1 MAFTI
6 TEIEKNQLDIQEYMQ
21 IPGKSVF
28 TTPAWL
34 AFIQEDSK
42 VEPLFLRITRGEALV
57 GYFTAMIQM
66 SYGFRIIASP
76 FAGWSTC
83 YMGFDLVD
91 TTVNKLDLIPDVAEY
106 LFKKKKAH
114 LIEIVDR
121 DITVEDARE
130 RGYRTSIS
138 DTLELEIDRTDE
150 ELFRVFKMDC
160 RNFIRQFER
169 RGATLEYATPD
180 DTFAEEYYTQ
190 LQDVFAKQG
199 LVPTYS
205 LKKVQCLLR
214 HLKEQESVLCL
225 RVRDPEGNCIATSI
239 YPGYNEKFFFW
250 GGASYR
256 SGQHYRPNEYMLW
269 TAIRYWRDKGYK
281 MFDMVGVR
289 DYKRKFGSHEV
300 QYAHIS
306 LARNNIIFFLR
317 NMAKKAFFFMLK
329 IKGKL
334 LKRK

>member
-1 MAFTI
+1 MKFII
-6 TEIEKNQLDIQEYMQ
+6 TEVAKENLDLQEYQ
-21 IPGKSVF
+21 QLPGKSIF
-28 TTPAWL
+28 TTMAWL
-34 AFIQEDSK
+34 EFIQEDSK
-42 VEPLFLRITRGEALV
+42 VEPLFLRITQEEKLI

-66 SYGFRIIASP
+66 SFGFRIIASP

-91 TTVNKLDLIPDVAEY
+91 TTVNKLDLIPCVSEY
-106 LFKKKKAH
+106 LFKEKKAH

-121 DITVEDARE
+121 DITVEDARGY
-130 RGYRTSIS
+130 GYRTSIT
-138 DTLELEIDRTDE
+138 DTLELQINRTDE
-150 ELFRVFKMDC
+150 DLFKVFKMDC

-169 RGATLEYATPD
+169 RGAVLEYAEPD
-180 DTFAEEYYTQ
+180 DVFAEEYYTQ

-199 LVPTYS
+199 LVPTYGVE
-205 LKKVQCLLR
+205 KVKCLLR
-214 HLKEQESVLCL
+214 HLRESGAVLCL
-225 RVRDPEGNCIATSI
+225 RVRDPEGTCIATSI
-239 YPGYNEKFFFW
+239 YPGYNGKFFFW

-269 TAIRYWRDKGYK
+269 TAIRYWRDKGFTV
-281 MFDMVGVR
+281 FDMVGVR

-306 LARNNIIFFLR
+306 LARNDMIIALR
-317 NMAKKAFFFMLK
+317 NGAKRLFFFALK
-329 IKGKL
+329 VKGKL

>member
-1 MAFTI
+1 MEFTI
-6 TEIEKNQLDIQEYMQ
+6 TEIAKEDLDLQEYNSA
-21 IPGKSVF
+21 PGKTVF
-28 TTPAWL
+28 TTMQWL
-34 AFIQEDSK
+34 DYIEEDSQ
-42 VEPLFLRITRGEALV
+42 VTPLFLRITQGDTFV
-57 GYFTAMIQM
+57 GYFTAMIQK

-83 YMGFDLVD
+83 HMGFDLVD
-91 TTVNKLDLIPDVAEY
+91 TTVNKLDLIPSVAEY

-114 LIEIVDR
+114 LIEITDR
-121 DITVEDARE
+121 DITVEAATD
-130 RGYRTSIS
+130 RGYRTGIA
-138 DTLELEIDRTDE
+138 DTLELAIDRTDE
-150 ELFRVFKMDC
+150 ELFKVFKTDC

-169 RGATLEYATPD
+169 RGATLEYVDPD

-205 LKKVQCLLR
+205 LEKVKCLLR
-214 HLKEQESVLCL
+214 HLRPSGNVLCL

-239 YPGYNEKFFFW
+239 FPGYNGKFFFW

-269 TAIRYWRDKGYK
+269 TAIRYWRNKGFT

-289 DYKRKFGSHEV
+289 DYKRKFGSQEV

-306 LARNNIIFFLR
+306 LARSKIIFWLR
-317 NMAKKAFFFMLK
+317 DMAKKAFFFMLK
-329 IKGKL
+329 VKGKL

>member
-1 MAFTI
+1 MEFKV
-6 TEIEKNQLDIQEYMQ
+6 TEIAKEKLDRQEYLEL
-21 IPGKSVF
+21 PGKSVF
-28 TTPAWL
+28 TTMGWL
-34 AFIQEDSK
+34 NYIQEDSK
-42 VEPLFLRITRGEALV
+42 VTPLFLRITRGEKLV
-57 GYFTAMIQM
+57 GYFTAMIQK

-91 TTVNKLDLIPDVAEY
+91 AMVNKLDLIPCVTDY
-106 LFKKKKAH
+106 LFKVKKAH

-130 RGYRTSIS
+130 RGYRTSAAE
-138 DTLELEIDRTDE
+138 TLELEIDRTDE
-150 ELFRVFKMDC
+150 ELFKVFKTDC

-169 RGATLEYATPD
+169 RGASLEYATPD
-180 DTFAEEYYTQ
+180 DTFAQEYYTQ
-190 LQDVFAKQG
+190 LKDVFAKQG

-205 LKKVQCLLR
+205 LEKVKCLLR
-214 HLKEQESVLCL
+214 NLREQDTVLCL

-281 MFDMVGVR
+281 LFDMVGIR

-300 QYAHIS
+300 QYAHIF
-306 LARNNIIFFLR
+306 LARSKVIFWLR
-317 NMAKKAFFFMLK
+317 EMAKKMFFFMLK
-329 IKGKL
+329 VKGKL

>member
-1 MAFTI
+1 MEFTV
-6 TEIEKNQLDIQEYMQ
+6 TEIAKEALDIQEYESL
-21 IPGKSVF
+21 PGKSVF
-28 TTPAWL
+28 TTMEWL
-34 AFIQEDSK
+34 EFIQEDSQ
-42 VEPLFLRITRGEALV
+42 VAPLFLRITRGETLV
-57 GYFTAMIQM
+57 GYFTAMIQK

-91 TTVNKLDLIPDVAEY
+91 PSVNKLDLIPCVTEY
-106 LFKKKKAH
+106 LFKVKKAH

-121 DITVEDARE
+121 DISVEDAQA
-130 RGYRTSIS
+130 RGYRTGIS

-150 ELFRVFKMDC
+150 ELFKVFKTDC
-160 RNFIRQFER
+160 RNFIRQFVR
-169 RGATLEYATPD
+169 RGAALE
-180 DTFAEEYYTQ
+180 
-190 LQDVFAKQG
+190 
-199 LVPTYS
+199 
-205 LKKVQCLLR
+205 KVKCLLR
-214 HLKEQESVLCL
+214 HLRQSGNVLCL

-239 YPGYNEKFFFW
+239 FPGYNGKFFFW

-269 TAIRYWRDKGYK
+269 TAIRYWREKGFT

-306 LARNNIIFFLR
+306 LARSKIVFWLR
-317 NMAKKAFFFMLK
+317 DSAKNAFFFMLR

>member
-1 MAFTI
+1 MEFTV
-6 TEIEKNQLDIQEYMQ
+6 TEIAKEALDIQEYESL
-21 IPGKSVF
+21 PGKSVF
-28 TTPAWL
+28 TTMEWL
-34 AFIQEDSK
+34 EFIQEDSQ
-42 VEPLFLRITRGEALV
+42 VAPLFLRITRGETLV
-57 GYFTAMIQM
+57 GYFTAMIQK

-91 TTVNKLDLIPDVAEY
+91 PSVNKLDLIPCVTEY
-106 LFKKKKAH
+106 LFKVKKAH

-121 DITVEDARE
+121 DISVEDAQA
-130 RGYRTSIS
+130 RGYRTGIS

-150 ELFRVFKMDC
+150 ELFKVFKTDC

-169 RGATLEYATPD
+169 RGAALEYAEPD
-180 DTFAEEYYTQ
+180 DTFAQEYYTQ

-205 LKKVQCLLR
+205 LEKDKCLLR
-214 HLKEQESVLCL
+214 HLRQSGNVLCL

-239 YPGYNEKFFFW
+239 FPGYNGKFFFW

-269 TAIRYWRDKGYK
+269 TAIRYWREKGFT

-306 LARNNIIFFLR
+306 LARSKIVFWLR
-317 NMAKKAFFFMLK
+317 DSAKNAFFFMLR

>member
-1 MAFTI
+1 MEYKV
-6 TEIEKNQLDIQEYMQ
+6 TEISAEHLNENEYGNL
-21 IPGKSVF
+21 PGKSIF
-28 TTPAWL
+28 TTPEWL
-34 AFIQEDSK
+34 SFIQEDSG
-42 VEPLFLRITRGEALV
+42 VEPLFLRITRDGKLV

-66 SYGFRIIASP
+66 SFGFRVVGSP
-76 FAGWSTC
+76 FSGWSTC
-83 YMGFDLVD
+83 YMGFDLAD
-91 TTVNKLDLIPDVAEY
+91 PEVNKLDLIPSVAEY
-106 LFKKKKAH
+106 LFKVKKAH
-114 LIEIVDR
+114 LIEIADR
-121 DITVEDARE
+121 DITVEDARA
-130 RGYRTSIS
+130 RGYDTGIS

-150 ELFRVFKMDC
+150 ALFKVFKTDC

-169 RGATLEYATPD
+169 RGAVLEYAQAD
-180 DTFAEEYYTQ
+180 DTFAQEYYAQ

-205 LKKVQCLLR
+205 LEKVKCLLR
-214 HLKEQESVLCL
+214 NLKNSGNVLCL
-225 RVRDPEGNCIATSI
+225 RVRDPEGSCIATSI
-239 YPGYNEKFFFW
+239 FPGYNGKFFFW

-269 TAIRYWRDKGYK
+269 TAIRYWRDKGFT

-306 LARNNIIFFLR
+306 IARSQWIITLR
-317 NMAKKAFFFMLK
+317 NMAKNAFFFMLK
-329 IKGKL
+329 VKGKL

>member
-1 MAFTI
+1 MEFKI
-6 TEIEKNQLDIQEYMQ
+6 TEIAKEDLDIAEYENL
-21 IPGKSVF
+21 PGKSVF
-28 TTPAWL
+28 TTMGWL

-42 VEPLFLRITRGEALV
+42 VEPLFLRLTQGQKLI
-57 GYFTAMIQM
+57 GYFTAMIQK
-66 SYGFRIIASP
+66 SFGFRIIASP

-83 YMGFDLVD
+83 YMGFDLAD
-91 TTVNKLDLIPDVAEY
+91 TSVNKLDLIPCVADY
-106 LFKKKKAH
+106 LFKVKKAH
-114 LIEIVDR
+114 LVEISDR
-121 DITVEDARE
+121 DITVEDART
-130 RGYRTSIS
+130 RGYITGVS

-150 ELFRVFKMDC
+150 ELFKVFKTDC

-169 RGATLEYATPD
+169 RGATLEYAIPD
-180 DTFAEEYYTQ
+180 DTFAQEYYTQ

-205 LKKVQCLLR
+205 LEKVKCLLR
-214 HLKEQESVLCL
+214 NLRHSGNVLCL
-225 RVRDPEGNCIATSI
+225 RVTDPEGKCIATSI
-239 YPGYNEKFFFW
+239 FPGYNGKFFFW

-269 TAIRYWRDKGYK
+269 TAIRYWRDKGFT

-306 LARNNIIFFLR
+306 LARNGMIITLR
-317 NMAKKAFFFMLK
+317 NLAKKAFFFLLK
-329 IKGKL
+329 VKGTL

>member
-1 MAFTI
+1 MELTI
-6 TEIEKNQLDIQEYMQ
+6 TEIKKEALDLGEYNAL
-21 IPGKSVF
+21 PGKSVF
-28 TTPAWL
+28 TTPEWL
-34 AFIQEDSK
+34 EFIEEDSG
-42 VEPLFLRITRGEALV
+42 VEPLFLRLTRGDTLI
-57 GYFTAMIQM
+57 GYFTAMLQR

-83 YMGFDLVD
+83 YMGFDLAD
-91 TTVNKLDLIPDVAEY
+91 PTVNKLDLIPPVSQY
-106 LFKKKKAH
+106 LFKVKKAH

-121 DITVEDARE
+121 DITVEAARE
-130 RGYRTSIS
+130 RGYRTDIS
-138 DTLELEIDRTDE
+138 DTLELSIDRTDE
-150 ELFRVFKMDC
+150 ALFKVFKVDC

-169 RGATLEYATPD
+169 RGASLELAQPD
-180 DTFAEEYYTQ
+180 DTFAQEYYAQ

-205 LKKVQCLLR
+205 LRKVKCLLR
-214 HLKEQESVLCL
+214 HLGPSGNVLCL

-239 YPGYNEKFFFW
+239 YPGYNGKFFFW

-269 TAIRYWRDKGYK
+269 TAIRYWRDKGFTR
-281 MFDMVGVR
+281 FDMVGVR

-306 LARNNIIFFLR
+306 LARSKVIFFLR
-317 NMAKKAFFFMLK
+317 DLAKSAFFFMLK
-329 IKGKL
+329 VKGKL

>member
-1 MAFTI
+1 MEYKV
-6 TEIEKNQLDIQEYMQ
+6 TEIPKEALDIQEYENL
-21 IPGKSVF
+21 PGKSIF
-28 TTPAWL
+28 TTTGWL
-34 AFIQEDSK
+34 DFIAEDSK
-42 VEPLFLRITRGEALV
+42 VKPLFLRITRDGELV
-57 GYFTAMIQM
+57 AYFTAMIQK

-83 YMGFDLVD
+83 YMGFDLAD
-91 TTVNKLDLIPDVAEY
+91 ASVNKLDLIPCVSDY
-106 LFKKKKAH
+106 LFRVKKAH

-121 DITVEDARE
+121 DITVDAARE
-130 RGYRTSIS
+130 WGYRTAVS
-138 DTLELEIDRTDE
+138 DTLELRIDRTDE
-150 ELFRVFKMDC
+150 ELFKVFKMDC

-169 RGATLEYATPD
+169 RGAVLEIAEAD
-180 DTFAEEYYTQ
+180 DTFARQYYAQ

-205 LKKVQCLLR
+205 LEKVKCLLR
-214 HLKEQESVLCL
+214 HLRQAGNVLCL
-225 RVRDPEGNCIATSI
+225 RVNDPEGNCIATSI
-239 YPGYNEKFFFW
+239 FPGYNGKFFFW

-269 TAIRYWRDKGYK
+269 TAIRYWRDKGFT

-289 DYKRKFGSHEV
+289 DYKRKFGSYEV

-306 LARNNIIFFLR
+306 LARSNVIFWLR

-329 IKGKL
+329 VKGKL